1 MMLTVQHLCNIWQ
14 SNRSFS

>member
-1 MMLTVQHLCNIWQ
+1 MLTVQHLCNIWQ